1 MSALD
6 GYEIGGIIA
15 EGGVATVYKGVQR
28 SLNRPV
34 AIKILSRDLRNL
46 SVVVRHFEQ
55 ESLIIARLMHPNII
69 RVIDRG
75 ITGGLPYFVME
86 FIDGKDLSV
95 AMHDPK
101 LDIHGRLDIVIQ
113 VCKALSYAH
122 RNSVLHR
129 DIKPGNVLI
138 GPDGHVVVT
147 DFGIAKLVME
157 GDDAGQGGENTWVM
171 GTPGYM
177 SPEQRMGGRRL
188 TPACDIYSLGM
199 ILRELLGRQAGSGE
213 IFSALEG
220 VIEKCLEEDPGDR
233 FQSADEVMRELLGLL
248 KGAHIREERKTEILR
263 ATTDVKNRYSLLDI
277 VKEDSFGAVYLFENI
292 VTRQLMVLKKV
303 LRSQAGQ
310 NESKMLSCLRH
321 PNIAR
326 IMGISVK
333 PRMFVIAM
341 EYQAGGSLRD
351 RLVKPFSWEQAAPI
365 ARALCEGL
373 AFAHRNRVIHGNL
386 RPSNILFS
394 EEGVPKITDFGLEE
408 HYISGGSKMNWYS
421 APGEPRSR
429 KGDIFALGVIFHEML
444 TGERPEWKSG
454 QLVIKRE
461 LIRSVPRALIDIVT
475 KMLSHDAARRYESVE
490 EILAAL
496 DEITAHRSRTHTGK
510 TGFTRILLPKAAV
523 SGRVAAV
530 FLLAA
535 LTVAS
540 SWLTWRYSDDVMSVI
555 RGFLELVGL
564 A

>member
-46 SVVVRHFEQ
+46 SVVVKHFEQ

-75 ITGGLPYFVME
+75 ITGGRPYFVME

-157 GDDAGQGGENTWVM
+157 GDDAGQGCENTWVM

-199 ILRELLGRQAGSGE
+199 ILRELLGRQAGGGE

-220 VIEKCLEEDPGDR
+220 VIEKCLDEDPGDR

-263 ATTDVKNRYSLLDI
+263 ATTDVKNRDSLLDI

-351 RLVKPFSWEQAAPI
+351 RLVKPFSW
-365 ARALCEGL
+365 
-373 AFAHRNRVIHGNL
+373 
-386 RPSNILFS
+386 
-394 EEGVPKITDFGLEE
+394 
-408 HYISGGSKMNWYS
+408 
-421 APGEPRSR
+421 
-429 KGDIFALGVIFHEML
+429 
-444 TGERPEWKSG
+444 
-454 QLVIKRE
+454 
-461 LIRSVPRALIDIVT
+461 
-475 KMLSHDAARRYESVE
+475 
-490 EILAAL
+490 
-496 DEITAHRSRTHTGK
+496 
-510 TGFTRILLPKAAV
+510 
-523 SGRVAAV
+523 
-530 FLLAA
+530 
-535 LTVAS
+535 
-540 SWLTWRYSDDVMSVI
+540 
-555 RGFLELVGL
+555 
-564 A
+564 